1 MTDPLAVSWDPVERW
16 LRRKKG
22 GTVKIYN
29 LAFKQFLQFAKTRYG
44 FSEPIGFLNWANSQ
58 LQWITVAEAIEGYT
72 SKLRASV
79 RPVAASALKTF
90 LEKNGYKDLPKM
102 GIEAYRSEY
111 IEGYSREQVLQLL
124 SYLDDP
130 LQKLFVLF
138 EKDDGFRANTN
149 LALKWHHLKRDFDA
163 DQKFVHPYL
172 ETEFYQGR
180 KTAGLS
186 FIGPDC
192 LWLLKDLIKQGKITV
207 NPETCN
213 PKKPDQCKCAPIF
226 PFSYETIAQVIR
238 RAKKKAGLPDTIQ
251 PTHGL
256 RKFFENALDKC
267 EPHLDL
273 DKKRQLEGHSL
284 GVRKNYTD
292 QVESLRPLYERAYP
306 HLSLSEEVVADRKMK
321 ALIEELRAARSEIQR
336 LQGMEERLERLEL
349 ASKVSYTRR

>member
-1 MTDPLAVSWDPVERW
+1 M
-16 LRRKKG
+16 
-22 GTVKIYN
+22 
-29 LAFKQFLQFAKTRYG
+29 
-44 FSEPIGFLNWANSQ
+44 
-58 LQWITVAEAIEGYT
+58 VAEAIEGYT
-72 SKLRASV
+72 SKLKASV
-79 RPVAASALKTF
+79 KPIAASALKTF
-90 LEKNGYKDLPKM
+90 LEKNGYKALPKM

-111 IEGYSREQVLQLL
+111 IEGYTREQVLQLL

-130 LQKLFVLF
+130 LQKLFILF

-149 LALKWHHLKRDFDA
+149 IALKWHHLKRDFDA

-172 ETEFYQGR
+172 EVEFYQGR
-180 KTAGLS
+180 KTAGIS

-192 LWLLKDLIKQGKITV
+192 LWLLKDLIKQGKIKV

-213 PKKPDQCKCAPIF
+213 PRKLDQCRCAPIF

-238 RAKKKAGLPDTIQ
+238 RAKKKAGLPETIQ

-336 LQGMEERLERLEL
+336 LQGIEERIERLEEAEL
-349 ASKVSYTRR
+349 QKYSNR